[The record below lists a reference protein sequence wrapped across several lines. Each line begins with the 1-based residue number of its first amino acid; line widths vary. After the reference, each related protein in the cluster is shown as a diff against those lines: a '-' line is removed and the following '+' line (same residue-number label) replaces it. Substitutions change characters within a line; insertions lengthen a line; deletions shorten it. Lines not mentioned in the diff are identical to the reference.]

1 MTVRLRKQSAIEFA
15 PWPAKRNEMKG
26 LLIETAETVRRE
38 ARERLHPRITN
49 PSWLVLRARRKLF
62 TEWVARID
70 GTSLCVLDVGGRIQ
84 PYRPLLNGRIR
95 DYCSLDRIVGPSVNV
110 VGRAENL
117 PLADNKFDVVFCTQM
132 LQYVPNPQNVVNEIH
147 RVLRPGGSLL
157 LSAPAV
163 FPRDGNPEYGRFLP
177 SSLQLLLGNFAQV
190 EIAAEGSTISGL
202 LRTINVSLITFSPRL
217 ARSILRYTATP
228 ALNGLAWALEGLVRT
243 DNDQL
248 TANFSAFAQK

>member
-1 MTVRLRKQSAIEFA
+1 MRGPLV
-15 PWPAKRNEMKG
+15 
-26 LLIETAETVRRE
+26 ETAETVRRE
-38 ARERLHPRITN
+38 ARERLHPRLTN

-70 GTSLCVLDVGGRIQ
+70 GTALRILDVGGRIQ

-95 DYCSLDRIVGPSVNV
+95 DYCALDRIVGPSVNA

-117 PLADNKFDVVFCTQM
+117 PFADNRFDIVFCTQM
-132 LQYVPNPQNVVNEIH
+132 LQYVPKPQDAVDEIY
-147 RVLRPGGSLL
+147 RVLRPGGAVL
-157 LSAPAV
+157 LSVPAI
-163 FPRDGNPEYGRFLP
+163 FPRDADPEYGRFLP
-177 SSLQLLLGNFAQV
+177 SSLQLLLRGFSYV

-202 LRTINVSLITFSPRL
+202 LRTLNVSLITFSPRL

-243 DNDQL
+243 DNDQF
-248 TANFSAFAQK
+248 TANFSAFARK